1 MTSRRTPTDF
11 AALGGI
17 PLFDEI
23 IHVGRPNIGDRAEFL
38 RLVQSVLDSRQFTN
52 GGPLVRR
59 FEAMLSEHLEVR
71 NVVCVT
77 NATLGLQL
85 LYRAL
90 ELQGE
95 ILLPS
100 FTFVATAHSALWE
113 GLTPVFCEISPTE
126 HTIDPADVEQRVSAK
141 TAAILGVHIWGQPCP
156 IAALQE
162 IASKRRIPLI
172 FDAAHAFTSSYEG
185 RQIGSFGE
193 AEVFS
198 FHATKFLNTFEGGAI
213 STDSDELAHR
223 LRLMVNF
230 GFSGYDEVSLLGTN
244 AKMSEVPAAMG
255 LASLGGL
262 DQILSRNRDNLM
274 AYRKGL
280 SDVAGVQL
288 LDLDITSN
296 NCQYAVAV
304 VDEEVT
310 GLSRDSLASLLWAE
324 NVRARRYFHPGC
336 HRMEPYRSLLPA
348 TELPVTEDVCSRV
361 LVLPTGSSVDRGMVR
376 QISQLIASA
385 IELAPLLRDRLAQST
400 YPPS

>member
-1 MTSRRTPTDF
+1 
-11 AALGGI
+11 
-17 PLFDEI
+17 
-23 IHVGRPNIGDRAEFL
+23 
-38 RLVQSVLDSRQFTN
+38 
-52 GGPLVRR
+52 
-59 FEAMLSEHLEVR
+59 
-71 NVVCVT
+71 
-77 NATLGLQL
+77 
-85 LYRAL
+85 
-90 ELQGE
+90 
-95 ILLPS
+95 
-100 FTFVATAHSALWE
+100 
-113 GLTPVFCEISPTE
+113 
-126 HTIDPADVEQRVSAK
+126 
-141 TAAILGVHIWGQPCP
+141 
-156 IAALQE
+156 
-162 IASKRRIPLI
+162 
-172 FDAAHAFTSSYEG
+172 
-185 RQIGSFGE
+185 
-193 AEVFS
+193 
-198 FHATKFLNTFEGGAI
+198 
-213 STDSDELAHR
+213 
-223 LRLMVNF
+223 MVNF

-400 YPPS
+400 YPPQESGAGTSCAGASSDFCFCLAVSPGTP